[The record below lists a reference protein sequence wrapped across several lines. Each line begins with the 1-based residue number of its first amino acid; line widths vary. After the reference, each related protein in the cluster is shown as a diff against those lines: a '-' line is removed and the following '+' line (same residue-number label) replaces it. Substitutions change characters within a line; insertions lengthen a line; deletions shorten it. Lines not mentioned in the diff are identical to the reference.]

1 MVALIHHH
9 FMGDIVATIF
19 LEQCHLSATNCY
31 YFSDRTNQVQLEDLK
46 CSGMVLLKVIFIY
59 SENFGFDSLKVVLRT

>member
-31 YFSDRTNQVQLEDLK
+31 FFSDQTNQVQPEDLK
-46 CSGMVLLKVIFIY
+46 FFGMALLKVKFIY
-59 SENFGFDSLKVVLRT
+59 SEKATKNFKMCQFWI